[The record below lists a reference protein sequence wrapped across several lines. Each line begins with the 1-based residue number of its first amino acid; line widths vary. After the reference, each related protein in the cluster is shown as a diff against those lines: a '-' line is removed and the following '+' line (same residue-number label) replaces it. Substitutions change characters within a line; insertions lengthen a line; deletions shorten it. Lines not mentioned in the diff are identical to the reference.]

1 MDIQFNGGYVKFLGV
16 TINLD
21 LVLSIRYYYKGRRVP
36 NNCRPHVLMISFSDT
51 NYLKFEF
58 EEFEKYKAAREW
70 LDSKCS
76 RSMCEYKDGKDGQW
90 YL

>member
-1 MDIQFNGGYVKFLGV
+1 MDMKSNGGYVKFLGV
-16 TINLD
+16 TINLN
-21 LVLSIRYYYKGRRVP
+21 LVLSIRYYYKGKRIP
-36 NNCRPHVLMISFSDT
+36 NDRQHVLMISFSDT
-51 NYLKFEF
+51 NHLKFDF
-58 EEFEKYKAAREW
+58 AEFEKYKAAREW